1 MSEMQPASVKPPP
14 TEGDI
19 RTWNMLCHLSSL
31 AGLVIPG
38 GNVIGPLLVWQIKK
52 HDIPSLDGHGKA
64 SVNFQLTV
72 LIATLVAGLLAF
84 VTSFFC
90 IGFLLIPVAIAIP
103 IAGIVLAVIAGIKA
117 NDGQEYRYPCTIEL
131 IK

>member
-1 MSEMQPASVKPPP
+1 MSDEPPVPVKPPP
-14 TEGDI
+14 TESNVRI
-19 RTWNMLCHLSSL
+19 WNMLCHLSSL
-31 AGLVIPG
+31 AGLVVPG

-52 HDIPSLDGHGKA
+52 HDIPSVETHGKA

-72 LIATLVAGLLAF
+72 LIATLVAGVVAF

-90 IGFLLIPVAIAIP
+90 IGALLIPVAIAIP

-117 NDGQEYRYPCTIEL
+117 NDGREFKYPCTIEL